1 MRIPPLSRRWLWPG
15 LLAGLAALLL
25 GAGAGAAFE
34 SDTVSSYWN
43 GLWWAISLMTTVGF
57 VGHPPHSVEGQ
68 LVSVVLMVSGFLL
81 LSLISAA
88 LASLF
93 VRVDEQ
99 PTEQRERAADEEIVR
114 LLSSISERL
123 DALESRRDP

>member
-1 MRIPPLSRRWLWPG
+1 MRIPPLSRRWLLPG
-15 LLAGLAALLL
+15 LMVALAALLL

-34 SDTVSSYWN
+34 SDTVESYWQ

-57 VGHPPHSVEGQ
+57 IGHPPHTVVGQ
-68 LVSVVLMVSGFLL
+68 LVSVALMVSGFLL

-93 VRVDEQ
+93 VRADEQ
-99 PTEQRERAADEEIVR
+99 PSERLERAADDEILR
-114 LLSSISERL
+114 LLGSIVERL
-123 DALESRRDP
+123 DALEQRREP